1 MRNVF
6 SLVCVTPPYINN
18 GNPLDISNQP
28 LGYLKK
34 GLNNWKIWD
43 AWVINTCEIIMVELP
58 GHTFHYHYNVNKMGE
73 SHSSNRALANT
84 LSSQSIPSPS

>member
-6 SLVCVTPPYINN
+6 SLVFVTPPYINN

-34 GLNNWKIWD
+34 GLNN
-43 AWVINTCEIIMVELP
+43 
-58 GHTFHYHYNVNKMGE
+58 
-73 SHSSNRALANT
+73 
-84 LSSQSIPSPS
+84 